1 MLMTTMMV
9 GRGGNDGNRQAD
21 FLVESMRRS
30 SPTVH
35 ECFLGVLLDENKK
48 HSVRLYDESGEFFS
62 ANSQALPSMSTALAT
77 YVQIAR
83 SAT

>member
-35 ECFLGVLLDENKK
+35 ECFLGVLLDEKK
-48 HSVRLYDESGEFFS
+48 SVRLYDESREFVFG
-62 ANSQALPSMSTALAT
+62 
-77 YVQIAR
+77 
-83 SAT
+83 